1 MIRNTLL
8 GLAAAATLALTAQA
22 ASAGGYGYYGGY
34 GHSYGYSSYHCSRVF
49 VGYRTVW
56 TYYGYVQKPIYKKVC
71 GYGY

>member
-1 MIRNTLL
+1 MIRNTILA
-8 GLAAAATLALTAQA
+8 LAATAALALTAQA
-22 ASAGGYGYYGGY
+22 ASAHSYGYGYGY
-34 GHSYGYSSYHCSRVF
+34 KSYGYSSCKRIF